1 MDVDQQGESKK
12 MKMDTEK
19 DNIDMDEE
27 EPEMPKVFI
36 EQEMTAEDTGE
47 MRLETQPKG
56 STSQIIVAKLEQ
68 KKKPNE
74 ELALKYKK
82 YSYATTSKGQF
93 KSKSELFSNYKEL
106 RKNSIAEV

>member
-47 MRLETQPKG
+47 MRLET
-56 STSQIIVAKLEQ
+56 
-68 KKKPNE
+68 
-74 ELALKYKK
+74 
-82 YSYATTSKGQF
+82 
-93 KSKSELFSNYKEL
+93 
-106 RKNSIAEV
+106 